1 MLGTMLR
8 RVLPTRCAV
17 CGAWPCH
24 NGGTPWCA
32 ACHAQAVAKPPRC
45 PRCALH
51 LAQPH
56 QPHACTRWLHAS
68 AAALDYAFAW
78 RDLVLA
84 FKTEPQLAWAPAW
97 AQLMYQAALRAHLS
111 LRQARWWLPIP
122 MAATRLRQRG
132 FNHAWV
138 LAQALAQHT
147 GGQSHLHPHLLQRT
161 LDDQQQH
168 RRSRRQRL
176 AAATAWHVAQP
187 EAVAG
192 QRVVLIDDI
201 MTTGATLDT
210 AAHCLLEAGAAQVDA
225 LVLARAPLA

>member
-1 MLGTMLR
+1 M
-8 RVLPTRCAV
+8 
-17 CGAWPCH
+17 
-24 NGGTPWCA
+24 
-32 ACHAQAVAKPPRC
+32 
-45 PRCALH
+45 
-51 LAQPH
+51 
-56 QPHACTRWLHAS
+56 
-68 AAALDYAFAW
+68 
-78 RDLVLA
+78 LA

-97 AQLMYQAALRAHLS
+97 AQLMYQAALRAQLS

-122 MAATRLRQRG
+122 MAAARLRQRG